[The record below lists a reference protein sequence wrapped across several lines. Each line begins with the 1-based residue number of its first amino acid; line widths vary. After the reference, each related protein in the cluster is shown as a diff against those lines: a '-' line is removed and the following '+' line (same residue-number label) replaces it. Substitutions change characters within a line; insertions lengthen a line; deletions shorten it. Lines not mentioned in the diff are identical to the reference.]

1 MAHATMI
8 NIRQKR
14 AKGLP
19 RLSPATSAHPPKPST
34 RVNGASTAGAL
45 AHRLP
50 ASHLISDAI
59 PNRENS

>member
-8 NIRQKR
+8 NTRQKR

-50 ASHLISDAI
+50 ASHL
-59 PNRENS
+59 